1 MAALDTSY
9 RQAGQTQLEKS
20 SVLRALSTPGVRW
33 MRNLSFKT
41 KAATISLLF
50 LLPVLVFAYVMWLDF
65 SEKRAFTS
73 KEIEGVRILE
83 TFAPL
88 NEQLITV
95 RNATRAVM
103 GGFDASAQFK
113 ASRAAADDMLG
124 SMAKS
129 LASRPDVL
137 HVQAEFGKVQDN
149 WKATASSSNG
159 IDASGQSTIYV
170 PLTGSVVDLVSKVS
184 FESSLMLESQ
194 LDTMYLVVV
203 TVTDLPQLQ
212 ENFGQLRAWSTYL
225 AAKGDSLSP
234 AERMKARLR
243 YAAWDQT
250 VRATLKE
257 AKESLGNIASHYPD
271 LKSTLDASFLD
282 RAEAY
287 RAQAFQQVMGDAAVS
302 PKTQWDEGTAVFSE
316 MSQKNV
322 AFLPVL
328 RGLLEARQQQ
338 LLRDDGLMA
347 GFGLLSLLIAGYL
360 FYCFFRVTNEDLGAI
375 RLHLEEMADG
385 ELQHPP
391 QTPVGQDEPAQVL
404 RALVRMQA
412 MLARFTAAQAEMQR
426 QHELG
431 AISYR
436 IPAADF
442 PGGYGAMAEDTN
454 ALAEAHISVK
464 MRFVDLV
471 SAYVRGDFS
480 AQMEVLPG
488 EKRRI
493 SDAAN
498 ETREKMQ
505 SAAAAAVRNVQ
516 VVNALNKATVNVMI
530 ADPSNRIVFMND
542 TVQGMMRRNESELRK
557 MLPHFDASRLIG
569 ESIDVFHKN
578 PAHQRNM
585 LAALTT
591 THRTQIQVGT
601 LHFGLIANPI
611 VDASGQRLG
620 TVVEWFDRTAEVNIE
635 REVAAVVQAAAAG
648 DYSQRLVLEGKTGFF
663 GGLAKGINEVVQ
675 TSEQGLNDI
684 AAMLQALAG
693 GDLAY
698 RIARDYQGLIGK
710 VKDNA
715 NATAENLT
723 RVIEEVRAASDALTG
738 AANQVNATAQSLSQ
752 AASQQAASV
761 EDTTESIGAMSASIG
776 QNSDNAKVTDGMATK
791 ASREASEGGNAVG
804 LTVEAMKQIAAKIGI
819 VDDIAYQTN
828 LLALNAAIEAA
839 RAGEHGKGFAVVAA
853 EVRKLA
859 ERSQEAAKEI
869 GELAGQSVSTAER
882 AGKLLEEIVPS
893 IRKTSELVQEIAAS
907 SAEQSDSVT
916 RIGGAMDQL
925 SRATQQNAAASE
937 ELAATSEELT
947 GQAEQLQESIGFFR
961 TGADHSLQ
969 RIA

>member
-1 MAALDTSY
+1 MAALENSHRATEQAQTSGGGLL
-9 RQAGQTQLEKS
+9 AT
-20 SVLRALSTPGVRW
+20 LSGPGGRW
-33 MRNLSFKT
+33 MRSLSFQT
-41 KAATISLLF
+41 KATVISLLF
-50 LLPVLVFAYVMWLDF
+50 LLPVLVFAFVMWQDF
-65 SEKRAFTS
+65 SEKRAFTE

-95 RNATRAVM
+95 RNATRAII
-103 GGFDASAQFK
+103 GGYDAAAEFK
-113 ASRAAADDMLG
+113 ASRAAADQLLD

-129 LASRPDVL
+129 LAARPDLL
-137 HVQAEFGKVQDN
+137 HVQGEFRKVQED
-149 WKATASSSNG
+149 WKATVSASTG
-159 IDASGQSTIYV
+159 IDASGQNTIYV
-170 PLTGSVVDLVSKVS
+170 PLTGAVVDLVSKVS

-194 LDTMYLVVV
+194 LETMYLVVV

-212 ENFGQLRAWSTYL
+212 ENFGQLRSWSTYL

-257 AKESLGNIASHYPD
+257 AKSSLNNIVAHYPAF
-271 LKSTLDASFLD
+271 KSTLDTAFLD

-287 RAQAFQQVMGDAAVS
+287 RAHAYQQVMDDGKFDAKA
-302 PKTQWDEGTAVFSE
+302 QWSEGGAIFAE
-316 MSQKNV
+316 ISQKNV
-322 AFLPVL
+322 SFLPVL

-338 LLRDDGLMA
+338 MLRDDGLIA
-347 GFGLLSLLIAGYL
+347 GFGLLSLLVAGYL
-360 FYCFFRVTNEDLGAI
+360 FYCFFRVTNEDLGTI

-391 QTPVGQDEPAQVL
+391 VSPTGHDEPAQVL
-404 RALVRMQA
+404 RALARMQGA
-412 MLARFTAAQAEMQR
+412 LGRFIAAQIEMQR
-426 QHELG
+426 QHEAG

-436 IPAADF
+436 IPTDDL
-442 PGGYGAMAEDTN
+442 PGGFGAMADGSN
-454 ALAEAHISVK
+454 QLVSAHIAVK
-464 MRFVDLV
+464 MRLVDLV
-471 SAYVRGDFS
+471 SAYAQGDFS
-480 AQMEVLPG
+480 EKMEPLPG

-493 SDAAN
+493 ADAAN
-498 ETREKMQ
+498 NARDKMQ
-505 SAAAAAVRNVQ
+505 AAAVAAVRNLQ

-530 ADPSNRIVFMND
+530 ADASNHIVFMND
-542 TVQGMMRRNESELRK
+542 TVTAMMRRNENELRK
-557 MLPHFDASRLIG
+557 VLPQFDASRLVG

-591 THRTQIQVGT
+591 TYRTQIQVGN
-601 LHFGLIANPI
+601 LHFGLTANPI
-611 VDASGQRLG
+611 TDANGQRLG

-648 DYSQRLVLEGKTGFF
+648 DYSQRLTLEGKSGFF
-663 GGLAKGINEVVQ
+663 GALSKGINEVVQ

-684 AAMLQALAG
+684 AAMLQALAN
-693 GDLAY
+693 GDLTY
-698 RIARDYQGLIGK
+698 RISRDYQGLIGR

-715 NATAENLT
+715 NASAENLT

-761 EDTTESIGAMSASIG
+761 EETTDSIGAMSASIG
-776 QNSDNAKVTDGMATK
+776 QNSDNAKVTDGMAAK
-791 ASREASEGGNAVG
+791 ASHEAVEGGAAVG
-804 LTVEAMKQIAAKIGI
+804 QTVDAMKQIAAKIGI

-893 IRKTSELVQEIAAS
+893 IRKTSDLVQEIAAA
-907 SAEQSDSVT
+907 SAEQSESVT

-925 SRATQQNAAASE
+925 SQATQQNAAASE
-937 ELAATSEELT
+937 ELAATSEELS

-961 TGADHSLQ
+961 TGSPNA
-969 RIA
+969 